1 MRRILLAGGLFLAA
15 AISAAQAQN
24 LTRRYICADGTAF
37 FARPQPHA
45 MVLDFGGGMA
55 QTLASRPEAGPG
67 VFGMGDNE
75 FRLRSDG
82 ATLARGGQP
91 PVACRGLDV
100 HDLPLPP
107 FE

>member
-1 MRRILLAGGLFLAA
+1 MNRILLAGALVLAFV
-15 AISAAQAQN
+15 SAAQAQN
-24 LTRRYICADGTAF
+24 LTHRYICADGTAF
-37 FARPQPHA
+37 FARPRPQA
-45 MVLDFGGGMA
+45 VVLDFGGGLA
-55 QTLASRPEAGPG
+55 QTLPSQPDAGAG
-67 VFGMGDNE
+67 VYRLGADE
-75 FRLRSDG
+75 FRLTRDG